1 MLKSK
6 DERMTTGYKLFLDD
20 IITVD
25 MVYPE
30 INEDDFIIV
39 RNFENFK
46 LVIPEKGLPESIS
59 FDNDLGLDINNIIAP
74 RGYAAAKWLVYE
86 SGLNLT
92 DLKFS
97 VHPANPVV
105 CKRILPAGKG
115 GYYAVR

>member
-20 IITVD
+20 IRTVD

-46 LVIPEKGLPESIS
+46 LVIL
-59 FDNDLGLDINNIIAP
+59 
-74 RGYAAAKWLVYE
+74 
-86 SGLNLT
+86 
-92 DLKFS
+92 
-97 VHPANPVV
+97 
-105 CKRILPAGKG
+105 
-115 GYYAVR
+115 

>member
-39 RNFENFK
+39 RNFETFK
-46 LVIPEKGLPESIS
+46 LVIL
-59 FDNDLGLDINNIIAP
+59 
-74 RGYAAAKWLVYE
+74 
-86 SGLNLT
+86 
-92 DLKFS
+92 
-97 VHPANPVV
+97 
-105 CKRILPAGKG
+105 
-115 GYYAVR
+115 